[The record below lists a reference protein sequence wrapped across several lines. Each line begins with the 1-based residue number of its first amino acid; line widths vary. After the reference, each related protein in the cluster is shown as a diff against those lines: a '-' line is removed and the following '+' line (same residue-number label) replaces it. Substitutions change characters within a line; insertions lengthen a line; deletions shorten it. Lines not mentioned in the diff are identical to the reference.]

1 MTVER
6 RRGLSVRMRL
16 TLSYAGFLVVAGGVL
31 LGGLLLLVG
40 HYLPA
45 GSLQTIDGAPSP
57 SRRDIVEAAIPW
69 FARGMVFLLLVGLA
83 GGWVLAGRMLRP
95 LVPIDAAVRRA
106 ADGSLAHRIVLPG
119 PDDELRRLADGFDE
133 MLARLEAAFE
143 EQRRFTAN
151 ASHELRTP
159 LAVTKAVLEVART
172 DPAGANRETL
182 ERLHVTNER
191 AIATLEALLQLA
203 RIDRGTL
210 TSSPCDLGELVDDA
224 VREVPASIQV
234 SWGPTSAVV
243 SGDPVLLGRLVANL
257 VGNAVVH
264 NVADGGHVRI
274 GLAQTPGHVRLE
286 VENSGPMVP
295 AAVVGTLTEPFVRLG
310 SRMHAS
316 GSGLGLAI
324 VASICDV
331 HGANLFLRPRA
342 HGGLVVTVDLP
353 AA

>member
-1 MTVER
+1 
-6 RRGLSVRMRL
+6 MRL

-57 SRRDIVEAAIPW
+57 SRGDIVEAAIPW
-69 FARGMVFLLLVGLA
+69 FARGMVFLLLVGLG
-83 GGWVLAGRMLRP
+83 GGWLLAGRMLRP

-106 ADGSLAHRIVLPG
+106 AEGSLAHRIALAG
-119 PDDELRRLADGFDE
+119 LDDELRRLADGFDE
-133 MLARLEAAFE
+133 MLTRVEAAFE

-172 DPAGANRETL
+172 DPAGADRETL

-210 TSSPCDLGELVDDA
+210 ATSPCDLGELVDDA
-224 VREVPASIQV
+224 VREVPGSIEV
-234 SWGPTSAVV
+234 AWEPSSAVV

-264 NVADGGHVRI
+264 NVAAGGWIRV
-274 GLAQTPGHVRLE
+274 GLSPEQGCVRLQ
-286 VENSGPMVP
+286 VGNSGPAVP
-295 AAVVGTLTEPFVRLG
+295 AQVVATLTEPFVRLG
-310 SRMHAS
+310 SRTHAA

-324 VASICDV
+324 VASICDT
-331 HGANLFLRPRA
+331 HGAALSLVPRPG
-342 HGGLVVTVDLP
+342 GGLVVTVDLP
-353 AA
+353 VA

>member
-1 MTVER
+1 MTPER

-16 TLSYAGFLVVAGGVL
+16 TLSYAGFLVVAGGAL

-57 SRRDIVEAAIPW
+57 GRRDLVEAAIPW
-69 FARGMVFLLLVGLA
+69 FARGMVFLLVVGLG

-95 LVPIDAAVRRA
+95 LVAIDAAVRRA
-106 ADGSLAHRIVLPG
+106 ADGSLAHRIRLPG

-133 MLARLEAAFE
+133 MLTRLEAAFE

-172 DPAGANRETL
+172 DPERADPETL

-224 VREVPASIQV
+224 VREVPASIAV
-234 SWGPTSAVV
+234 TWAPTSAVV

-257 VGNAVVH
+257 VGNAVGH
-264 NVADGGHVRI
+264 NLAEGGEIHVALSQR
-274 GLAQTPGHVRLE
+274 PGRVRLE
-286 VENSGPMVP
+286 IANTGPEVP
-295 AAVVGTLTEPFVRLG
+295 VALVDTLTEPFVRLG

-331 HGANLFLRPRA
+331 HGASLALSPRVG
-342 HGGLVVTVDLP
+342 GGLVVAVDLP

>member
-1 MTVER
+1 MTAQR

-69 FARGMVFLLLVGLA
+69 LARGMVFLLVVGLV

-106 ADGSLAHRIVLPG
+106 ADGSLAHRIRLPG

-172 DPAGANRETL
+172 DPSGADAETL
-182 ERLHVTNER
+182 ERLHLTNER

-210 TSSPCDLGELVDDA
+210 ASSPCDLGELVDDA
-224 VREVPASIQV
+224 VREVPVSITV
-234 SWGPTSAVV
+234 AWVPTSAVV
-243 SGDPVLLGRLVANL
+243 MGDPVLLGRLVANL

-264 NVADGGHVRI
+264 NVADGGQIR
-274 GLAQTPGHVRLE
+274 LALSPRPGRVRLE
-286 VENSGPMVP
+286 IANTGPVVP
-295 AAVVGTLTEPFVRLG
+295 PDVVATLTEPFVRLG
-310 SRMHAS
+310 SRMHAT

-331 HGANLFLRPRA
+331 HSAELTLGSRDT
-342 HGGLVVTVDLP
+342 GGLVVTVDLP

>member
-45 GSLQTIDGAPSP
+45 GSLQTIDGTPSP

-69 FARGMVFLLLVGLA
+69 FARGMVFLLLVGLG
-83 GGWVLAGRMLRP
+83 GGWFLAGRMLRP

-106 ADGSLAHRIVLPG
+106 ADGSLAHRIGLPG
-119 PDDELRRLADGFDE
+119 PDDELRRLADGFDD

-172 DPAGANRETL
+172 DPAGADRETL

-210 TSSPCDLGELVDDA
+210 ASSPCDLGELVDDA
-224 VREVPASIQV
+224 VREVPISIEV
-234 SWGPTSAVV
+234 VWEPTTAVV

-274 GLAQTPGHVRLE
+274 GLTHVPGHVRLE
-286 VENSGPMVP
+286 VENSGPVVP
-295 AAVVGTLTEPFVRLG
+295 ASVVGTLTEPFVRLG

-331 HGANLFLRPRA
+331 HGASLALTPRVG
-342 HGGLVVTVDLP
+342 GGLVVTVDL
-353 AA
+353 AAA